1 MSKIRKD
8 LQNQKRMIL
17 SEITRIQAT
26 AKWQSRER
34 QQSGSC
40 LEQRL
45 LHEVITGSLDRFQR
59 RTGDFKVKYS
69 KNY

>member
-17 SEITRIQAT
+17 SEINRIQET

-34 QQSGSC
+34 QPSGSFV
-40 LEQRL
+40 EQRL
-45 LHEVITGSLDRFQR
+45 PQEVITASLDRFQKR
-59 RTGDFKVKYS
+59 K
-69 KNY
+69 